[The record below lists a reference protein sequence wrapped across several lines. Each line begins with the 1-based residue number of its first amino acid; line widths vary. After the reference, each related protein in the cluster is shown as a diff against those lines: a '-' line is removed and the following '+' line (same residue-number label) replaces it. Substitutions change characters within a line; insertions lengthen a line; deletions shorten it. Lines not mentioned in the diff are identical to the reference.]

1 MAAEDRARL
10 KPVLEPVDLPFGT
23 RLLAPG
29 QTIEHVHFIEAG
41 LGSDLAMAGADER
54 PVECGLVGRDG
65 LIGMP
70 ALLRRER
77 AVHAAEMQVGGHGL
91 RLAREHLWEAMDA
104 SASLRNHLL
113 SYAHVFVT
121 QTAQSAACNAR
132 HGLTERLARW
142 VLMAHDR
149 LSGNDVPLTHE
160 YLSLMLGVRRA
171 GVTQAL
177 HVLEGE
183 RLIASVRGIV
193 TVTDREGLE
202 AASCPCYGIVR
213 REFERVFGRH
223 FESGTTG

>member
-1 MAAEDRARL
+1 MAAADRDRL
-10 KPVLEPVDLPFGT
+10 APMVEAVDLPCGM
-23 RLLAPG
+23 RLMTPG
-29 QTIEHVHFIEAG
+29 EPIRHVHFIEAG
-41 LGSDLAMAGADER
+41 LGSDLAMAGEDER

-70 ALLRRER
+70 ALLRRDR
-77 AVHAAEMQVGGHGL
+77 AVHTAEMQVGGHGL
-91 RLAREHLWEAMDA
+91 RLAREDLWELMDA
-104 SASLRNHLL
+104 SAGLRNHLL
-113 SYAHVFVT
+113 PFVHLFAM

-142 VLMAHDR
+142 LLMAHDR
-149 LSGNDVPLTHE
+149 LSGNDVPLTHD
-160 YLSLMLGVRRA
+160 YLALMLGVRRA

-193 TVTDREGLE
+193 TITDRDGLE

-213 REFERVFGRH
+213 RELELVFAEVFASCAAG
-223 FESGTTG
+223 